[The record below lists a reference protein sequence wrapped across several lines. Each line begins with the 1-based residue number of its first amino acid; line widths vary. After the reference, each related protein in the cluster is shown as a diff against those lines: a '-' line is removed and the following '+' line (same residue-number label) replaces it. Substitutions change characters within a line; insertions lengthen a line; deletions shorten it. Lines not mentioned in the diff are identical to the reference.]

1 MPCRLSLIETELHSV
16 SHDERSLTPPI
27 QSDGVQLR
35 RHPRLVTGHWLLV
48 TLLIAHVTF
57 ADTLALRNAKI
68 YTVSGG
74 VIEGGT
80 VLMENG
86 KIKAVGQ
93 NVAVPSDATV
103 IDATGKVVMPGI
115 VDANARFGVRGMS
128 NEQAAEITPQVR
140 ACCFIDPRS
149 PDFKRVVQSGVT
161 TACITPGAA
170 NVVGGLCAVVKTSG
184 GNLKDI
190 TLKDAV
196 AVRASLGVD
205 AYSGNSG
212 FRTFGGGDA
221 LANIYARRPNS
232 RMATVWELRKA
243 LFQAQPKINGQWS
256 MVNGQKPSKPLTLVL
271 RGDLPLRLHA
281 RIENDIRV
289 ALTIAEEFKLPRVIL
304 DEADEAYKVADEIAA
319 RKIPVVLEPFSDP
332 QYSSPEGAELCLN
345 TAGILADKGVQIAFG
360 SNGGDA
366 TQLLTWAAFAVR
378 NGLKPDIA
386 LRAVTLNAAEIIGV
400 ADRVGSLE
408 VGKDADLLILNGDPL
423 DVTTRIE
430 KVIVNG
436 KVVHGAE

>member
-1 MPCRLSLIETELHSV
+1 MEFSMCRWILVIGILSLVIGHS
-16 SHDERSLTPPI
+16 
-27 QSDGVQLR
+27 
-35 RHPRLVTGHWLLV
+35 
-48 TLLIAHVTF
+48 AF
-57 ADTLALRNAKI
+57 ADTLAIRNARI

-74 VIEGGT
+74 VIDGGT
-80 VLMENG
+80 VLIENG

-93 NVAVPSDATV
+93 NVAVPSGATV
-103 IDATGKVVMPGI
+103 MDATGRVVMPGL

-128 NEQAAEITPQVR
+128 NEQASEITPHVR
-140 ACCFIDPRS
+140 AAQFINPRS

-161 TACITPGAA
+161 SACLTPGTA

-232 RMATVWELRKA
+232 RMATVWELRKVLFDSRLSVLGSGFSGPQNPKPKTQNLKSA
-243 LFQAQPKINGQWS
+243 LAD
-256 MVNGQKPSKPLTLVL
+256 VLT
-271 RGDLPLRLHA
+271 GELPLRIHA

-304 DEADEAYKVADEIAA
+304 DEASESYKVADEIAA
-319 RKIPVVLEPFSDP
+319 RKIPVVLGPFGDP
-332 QYSSPEGAELCLN
+332 QTFSPEGAELCLN
-345 TAGILADKGVQIAFG
+345 TAGILADKGVKIAFG

-378 NGLKPDIA
+378 NGLKSDIA
-386 LRAVTLNAAEIIGV
+386 LRAVTLTAAEIIGV

-408 VGKDADLLILNGDPL
+408 VGKDADLLILNGEPL
-423 DVTTRIE
+423 DVTTRVE

-436 KVVHGAE
+436 KVVHDAK

>member
-1 MPCRLSLIETELHSV
+1 MGRLAWVIGIWSLVIGHS
-16 SHDERSLTPPI
+16 
-27 QSDGVQLR
+27 
-35 RHPRLVTGHWLLV
+35 
-48 TLLIAHVTF
+48 AF
-57 ADTLALRNAKI
+57 ADPLAIRNAKI
-68 YTVSGG
+68 YTISGD

-80 VLMENG
+80 VLIENG
-86 KIKAVGQ
+86 KIKAVGR
-93 NVAVPSDATV
+93 NVAVPSGATV
-103 IDATGKVVMPGI
+103 MDAASKVVMPGI

-128 NEQAAEITPQVR
+128 NEQASEITPQVR
-140 ACCFIDPRS
+140 ATRFINPRS
-149 PDFKRVVQSGVT
+149 PDFKRIVQAGVT
-161 TACITPGAA
+161 SACITPGTA

-221 LANIYARRPNS
+221 LANLYARRPNS

-243 LFQAQPKINGQWS
+243 LFQAQRFAEEKNGRMGEWE
-256 MVNGQKPSKPLTLVL
+256 NGRNRPLAHSPILPLSAVL
-271 RGDLPLRLHA
+271 TGDLPLRIHA

-304 DEADEAYKVADEIAA
+304 DEASESYKVADEIAA
-319 RKIPVVLEPFSDP
+319 RKIPVVLGPFGDP
-332 QYSSPEGAELCLN
+332 QYTPPEGAELCLN
-345 TAGILADKGVQIAFG
+345 TAGILADKGVKIAFG

-386 LRAVTLNAAEIIGV
+386 LRAVTLTAAEIIGV
-400 ADRVGSLE
+400 ADRVGSIE
-408 VGKDADLLILNGDPL
+408 VGKDADILILNGEPL
-423 DVTTRIE
+423 DVTTRVE
-430 KVIVNG
+430 KVIVSG
-436 KVVHGAE
+436 KVVHDAE

>member
-1 MPCRLSLIETELHSV
+1 MRRGILVVGIWSLV
-16 SHDERSLTPPI
+16 
-27 QSDGVQLR
+27 
-35 RHPRLVTGHWLLV
+35 
-48 TLLIAHVTF
+48 IAPSAF
-57 ADTLALRNAKI
+57 ADTLAIRNAKI

-80 VLMENG
+80 VLVGNG

-93 NVAVPSDATV
+93 SVAVPSDATV

-128 NEQAAEITPQVR
+128 NEQASEITSSVR

-149 PDFKRVVQSGVT
+149 PHFKRVVQAGVT
-161 TACITPGAA
+161 TACITPGTA

-184 GNLKDI
+184 STVKDI
-190 TLKDAV
+190 TLRDAV
-196 AVRASLGVD
+196 AVRAALGADVY
-205 AYSGNSG
+205 AGNSS
-212 FRTFGGGDA
+212 FRTFGGDA

-232 RMATVWELRKA
+232 RMATVWELRQA
-243 LFQAQPKINGQWS
+243 LFQAQQA
-256 MVNGQKPSKPLTLVL
+256 MVNGQKNNSSTINHQPLTMILK
-271 RGDLPLRLHA
+271 GDLPLRIHA

-304 DEADEAYKVADEIAA
+304 DEASEAYKVADEIAA
-319 RKIPVVLEPFSDP
+319 RQIPVVLGPFADP
-332 QYSSPEGAELCLN
+332 QYVSPEGAELCLN
-345 TAGILADKGVQIAFG
+345 TAGILADKGVKVAFG

-386 LRAVTLNAAEIIGV
+386 LRAITLTAAEIIGV
-400 ADRVGSLE
+400 ADRVGSIE
-408 VGKDADLLILNGDPL
+408 VGKDADLLILNGEPL

-436 KVVHGAE
+436 RVVHGAE

>member
-1 MPCRLSLIETELHSV
+1 MCRWI
-16 SHDERSLTPPI
+16 
-27 QSDGVQLR
+27 
-35 RHPRLVTGHWLLV
+35 LVIGIWSS
-48 TLLIAHVTF
+48 LIAHSAF
-57 ADTLALRNAKI
+57 ADALAIHNAKI

-74 VIEGGT
+74 VMEGGT
-80 VLMENG
+80 VLIEND

-93 NVAVPSDATV
+93 NVAVPSGATV
-103 IDATGKVVMPGI
+103 MDATGKVVMPGI

-128 NEQAAEITPQVR
+128 NEQASEITPQVQATR
-140 ACCFIDPRS
+140 FIDPRS
-149 PDFKRVVQSGVT
+149 PDFKRVVQAGVT
-161 TACITPGAA
+161 SACITPGTA

-196 AVRASLGVD
+196 AIRAALGTD
-205 AYSGNSG
+205 AYSGNSS
-212 FRTFGGGDA
+212 FRTFGGEG
-221 LANIYARRPNS
+221 LTNIYARRPNS

-243 LFQAQPKINGQWS
+243 LFQAQQMVNGQWL
-256 MVNGQKPSKPLTLVL
+256 MVNGQKPSAINHQPLTIVL
-271 RGDLPLRLHA
+271 KGDLPLRIHA

-319 RKIPVVLEPFSDP
+319 RKIPVVLGPFNDP
-332 QYSSPEGAELCLN
+332 QYSSPEGSELCLN
-345 TAGILADKGVQIAFG
+345 TAGILADKGVKIAFG

-378 NGLKPDIA
+378 NGLKPEIA
-386 LRAVTLNAAEIIGV
+386 LRGLTLNAAEIIGV
-400 ADRVGSLE
+400 ADRVGSVE
-408 VGKDADLLILNGDPL
+408 VGKDADLLILNGEPL
-423 DVTTRIE
+423 DVTTRVE

-436 KVVHGAE
+436 KVVHDAK